1 MIPLDQFS
9 GASSGKPFPGPTGTV
24 KCYLLLEGQ
33 RIVMDIDFFF
43 FFFLTMEGL
52 ACGEYLI
59 RVYGGYEVT
68 SAPVA
73 SFPYS
78 QNKLC
83 RLSAIPLFPREILTN
98 INNNEN

>member
-33 RIVMDIDFFF
+33 RIVMDID
-43 FFFLTMEGL
+43 FFLTMEGL

-83 RLSAIPLFPREILTN
+83 RLSAIPSFPWEILTN